1 MKIRIALALVALFA
15 VQGCATMSQ
24 EECLTGDWYAIGFED
39 GAQGRNADRIG
50 KYRKACADYDVTPDL
65 VAYQEGREKG
75 LREFCRPQTGFAV
88 GRRGHSYSGI
98 CPADLEPAFVA
109 AYQEGKH
116 LYSLRAQVNNTTR
129 MLALRK
135 EELHELEEDMVRIA
149 AAVIDSETTNEER
162 AILLIDAK
170 DMAHRRGE
178 LEHEIL
184 HLERDQAVF
193 QDRLANYEHALM
205 YDY

>member
-1 MKIRIALALVALFA
+1 MNIRIALALMALFA
-15 VQGCATMSQ
+15 MQGCATMSQ
-24 EECLTGDWYAIGFED
+24 EECLAGDWYAIGFED

-50 KYRKACADYDVTPDL
+50 KHRKACANYNVTPDL

-88 GRRGHSYSGI
+88 GQRGHSYSGI

-135 EELHELEEDMVRIA
+135 EELHDLEKDLVHVA
-149 AAVIDSETTNEER
+149 AAVIDSETTGEER

-170 DMAHRRGE
+170 DMARRRGE

>member
-1 MKIRIALALVALFA
+1 MKIRIALAMVALFA
-15 VQGCATMSQ
+15 MQGCATMSQ
-24 EECLTGDWYAIGFED
+24 EECLAGDWYAIGFED

-50 KYRKACADYDVTPDL
+50 KHRKACADYDVKPDL
-65 VAYQEGREKG
+65 RAYQEGREKG

-88 GRRGHSYSGI
+88 GQRGHSYSGI

-116 LYSLRAQVNNTTR
+116 LYSLRTQVSKTTS

-135 EELHELEEDMVRIA
+135 EELHDMEKDLVHVA
-149 AAVIDSETTNEER
+149 AAVIDSETTGEER

-170 DMAHRRGE
+170 DMEHRRGE

>member
-1 MKIRIALALVALFA
+1 MKIRMALALMALFA
-15 VQGCATMSQ
+15 MQGCASMSQ
-24 EECLTGDWYAIGFED
+24 EECVTGDWYAIGYED
-39 GAQGRNADRIG
+39 GARGRNADRIG
-50 KYRKACADYDVTPDL
+50 KYRKACADHDITPDL
-65 VAYQEGREKG
+65 RAYQEGREEG

-88 GRRGHSYSGI
+88 GRRGNSYSGI

-109 AYQEGKH
+109 AYQEGKQ

-129 MLALRK
+129 MLAIRK
-135 EELHELEEDMVRIA
+135 EEMHELEKDLVRVA
-149 AAVIDSETTNEER
+149 AAVIDSETTGEER

-170 DMAHRRGE
+170 NMARRQGE

-184 HLERDQAVF
+184 SLERDQAVF
-193 QDRLANYEHALM
+193 QDRLVNYELSLM

>member
-1 MKIRIALALVALFA
+1 MKIRIALAMVALFA
-15 VQGCATMSQ
+15 MQGCATMSQ
-24 EECLTGDWYAIGFED
+24 EECLASDWYAIGFED

-50 KYRKACADYDVTPDL
+50 KHRKACANYNVTPDL

-88 GRRGHSYSGI
+88 GQRGQSYSGI

-135 EELHELEEDMVRIA
+135 EELHELEEDMVGIA

-170 DMAHRRGE
+170 DMAFRRGE